1 MGVVVVVKRQPQL
14 LQMIL
19 ALCSASRFTSLLNG
33 REQEGDEDR
42 DDRDHHQHFNERE
55 HAANVERRTF
65 STGLME
71 APRAK
76 GLVPRSSETAPR

>member
-19 ALCSASRFTSLLNG
+19 ALCPASRFTSLLNG

-42 DDRDHHQHFNERE
+42 DDRDHHQQFNERE
-55 HAANVERRTF
+55 RTPP
-65 STGLME
+65 T
-71 APRAK
+71 
-76 GLVPRSSETAPR
+76 